1 LSNIESRDSNF
12 THNTNAIYTRN
23 GPQRNFAVS
32 SDPPAHHSGAGIVDE
47 SIWLYLRNALDP
59 DSHFGHP
66 WTALCHSSQRYCIRV
81 SVPVLNRV
89 SSCTDNLDGHNLEL
103 DKHSDLTTGK
113 GKAQATSSIF
123 TAYTGFG
130 TPTATSSSGETPI
143 LTMDRVPL
151 GCAITCPEAIESGEC
166 DHTVACIHA
175 LNARALRPTPVIDSG
190 SMPLRG
196 RLRWTWWAG
205 WGISSMSTCMLAMR

>member
-1 LSNIESRDSNF
+1 MLSTLEM
-12 THNTNAIYTRN
+12 
-23 GPQRNFAVS
+23 V
-32 SDPPAHHSGAGIVDE
+32 HSAT
-47 SIWLYLRNALDP
+47 LLL
-59 DSHFGHP
+59 
-66 WTALCHSSQRYCIRV
+66 V
-81 SVPVLNRV
+81 SVLLLTTLALASSTNSYGSTYAMPSVPTLTSAILGPPFVIPPSVFAYESQLLYSTESLAVLTTSTV
-89 SSCTDNLDGHNLEL
+89 TTSSWT
-103 DKHSDLTTGK
+103 STQDLTTGK

-130 TPTATSSSGETPI
+130 TPTVTSSSGETPI

-151 GCAITCPEAIESGEC
+151 GCAITCPEAVESGEC

-205 WGISSMSTCMLAMR
+205 WGISSTSTCMLAMR